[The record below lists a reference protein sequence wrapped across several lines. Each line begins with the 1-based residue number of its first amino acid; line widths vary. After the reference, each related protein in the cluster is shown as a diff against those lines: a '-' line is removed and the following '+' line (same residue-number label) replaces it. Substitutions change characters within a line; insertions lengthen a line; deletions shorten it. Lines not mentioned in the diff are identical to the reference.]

1 MRGLKFVIIMALS
14 LYATTFVS
22 ANNYEEDFRGGRRI
36 DLWNVDNMPN
46 SRNMQL
52 RDSVVNHRTWQIGMP
67 RLYVY
72 QPCSDNRTNTA
83 VILIPGGGYAK
94 QAYEAAGITMA
105 QWLNSIGV
113 TAFVLLHRLPTS
125 PDLIEREKAPLQDA
139 QRAVRYVRAHASEYG
154 VEKIG
159 VMGCSAGGHLAACVS
174 TIAEDVS
181 NVGDSIDGYSF
192 RPDFSILI
200 SPVITMVDE
209 LTNKGSRNALLGEK
223 PCNDMVDR
231 YSMEKQVTKDNPP
244 MLFIHASDD
253 RAVSPMNSV
262 MMYSA
267 LIDKGVKQSSLH
279 IFPFGK
285 HAIAMRRQPGTTAK
299 WPEIAEGWMK
309 EIGCLSN
316 EK

>member
-22 ANNYEEDFRGGRRI
+22 ANNYEEDFRGGQRI

-174 TIAEDVS
+174 SIAEDVS
-181 NVGDSIDGYSF
+181 NVGDSIDRYSF

-231 YSMEKQVTKDNPP
+231 YSMEN
-244 MLFIHASDD
+244 
-253 RAVSPMNSV
+253 R
-262 MMYSA
+262 
-267 LIDKGVKQSSLH
+267 
-279 IFPFGK
+279 
-285 HAIAMRRQPGTTAK
+285 
-299 WPEIAEGWMK
+299 
-309 EIGCLSN
+309 
-316 EK
+316 

>member
-1 MRGLKFVIIMALS
+1 MRNLKFIILAAL
-14 LYATTFVS
+14 TFFAAILVR
-22 ANNYEEDFRGGRRI
+22 ANNYEEDFGNGRRI
-36 DLWNVDNMPN
+36 DLWNVGNMPN

-52 RDSVVNHRTWQIGMP
+52 QDSVINHRTWQVGMP
-67 RLYVY
+67 RMYVY
-72 QPCSDNRTNTA
+72 QPCSDNHANTA

-105 QWLNSIGV
+105 QWLNSIGI

-125 PDLIEREKAPLQDA
+125 PDLIEPERGPLQDA

-174 TIAEDVS
+174 TIGEDIS
-181 NVGDSIDGYSF
+181 AVGDSIDAYSF

-200 SPVITMVDE
+200 SPVITMNKE
-209 LTNKGSRNALLGEK
+209 LTNKGSRKALLGDN
-223 PCNDMVDR
+223 PCDEMVER

-244 MLFIHASDD
+244 TLFIHASDD
-253 RAVSPMNSV
+253 KSVSPLNSV
-262 MMYSA
+262 MMYRA
-267 LIDKGVKQSSLH
+267 LIENGVRQSSLH

-285 HAIAMRRQPGTTAK
+285 HAIAMRRQPGTTAL

>member
-125 PDLIEREKAPLQDA
+125 PDLIEREKACLL
-139 QRAVRYVRAHASEYG
+139 Y
-154 VEKIG
+154 
-159 VMGCSAGGHLAACVS
+159 
-174 TIAEDVS
+174 T
-181 NVGDSIDGYSF
+181 
-192 RPDFSILI
+192 
-200 SPVITMVDE
+200 SP
-209 LTNKGSRNALLGEK
+209 SPR
-223 PCNDMVDR
+223 DR
-231 YSMEKQVTKDNPP
+231 
-244 MLFIHASDD
+244 
-253 RAVSPMNSV
+253 
-262 MMYSA
+262 
-267 LIDKGVKQSSLH
+267 G
-279 IFPFGK
+279 
-285 HAIAMRRQPGTTAK
+285 
-299 WPEIAEGWMK
+299 
-309 EIGCLSN
+309 
-316 EK
+316 

>member
-174 TIAEDVS
+174 TIVEDVS

-267 LIDKGVKQSSLH
+267 LIDKGLKQSSLH

-285 HAIAMRRQPGTTAK
+285 HAIAMRRQPGTTAM